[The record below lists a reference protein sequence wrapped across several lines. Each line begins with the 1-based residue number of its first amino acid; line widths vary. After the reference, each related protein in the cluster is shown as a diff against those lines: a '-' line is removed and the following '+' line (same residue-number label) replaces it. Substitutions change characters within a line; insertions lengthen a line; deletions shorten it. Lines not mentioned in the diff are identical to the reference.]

1 MAKSVPTN
9 GKWQILKQEGDI
21 MVDVKKLRSRM
32 ILAGHTQKT
41 LAAELRNKGFS
52 MTDNTLSA
60 KMNGR
65 SQFYVED
72 ALAICEILGIDK
84 SEDMVDIFLA

>member
-1 MAKSVPTN
+1 
-9 GKWQILKQEGDI
+9 
-21 MVDVKKLRSRM
+21 
-32 ILAGHTQKT
+32 
-41 LAAELRNKGFS
+41 
-52 MTDNTLSA
+52 
-60 KMNGR
+60 MNGR